1 MNQDIPLFLISGF
14 LGAGKT
20 TFLKNI
26 LNGFEGEKVGVI
38 VNEFGEVSI
47 DAVILKKDGIDLI
60 EINNGSI
67 FCTCRVDGFI
77 DALITFSKM
86 PIDLLFIENSGLG
99 DPSNM
104 LKILKAIQEKTER
117 KYSYKGAICLADCT
131 TFPEFVDLL
140 TPIQNQIAASNF
152 VIINKTDLVDQER
165 IYTVHKLIQEINPM
179 AFLIDTQYA
188 KIPGDILESKLFVS
202 RFVGETSNHE
212 WNRPAVYTLQSNI
225 ICTKEQIEKFITLI
239 QDKILRI
246 KGFLNSSNGKW
257 HIEGTI
263 RNLTIDQFHQDQNE
277 EPKIIVIGKDQEP
290 FSDLIRESWLKI
302 FCEEPVLIG
311 DTLVCSSK

>member
-1 MNQDIPLFLISGF
+1 MNQDIQLYLISGF

-20 TFLKNI
+20 TFLRNI
-26 LNGFEGEKVGVI
+26 LDGFDGKKIGVI

-47 DAVILKKDGIDLI
+47 DAIILKKDSIDLI

-67 FCTCRVDGFI
+67 FCTCRLDGFV
-77 DALITFSKM
+77 DALLTFSKM

-104 LKILKAIQEKTER
+104 LKLLNGIQNKTER
-117 KYSYKGAICLADCT
+117 NYTYKGAICLADCT

-140 TPIQNQIAASNF
+140 TPVQNQIAASNF
-152 VIINKTDLVDQER
+152 VIVNKTDLVDQNR
-165 IYTVHKLIQEINPM
+165 IETVHKLIRKINPA
-179 AFLIDTQYA
+179 AFLYDTQYA
-188 KIPGDILESKLFVS
+188 KIPADILESKLFVS
-202 RFVGETSNHE
+202 RFVGETSNHD
-212 WNRPAVYTLQSNI
+212 WNRPAVYTLQSEMY
-225 ICTKEQIEKFITLI
+225 CTKEQITEFIRPV

-263 RNLTIDQFHQDQNE
+263 SSLSIDPFSQDQNE
-277 EPKIIVIGKDQEP
+277 APKVVIIGKDQKA
-290 FSDLIRESWLKI
+290 FSDLLKESWLTV
-302 FCEEPVLIG
+302 FHEEPVITG
-311 DTLVCSSK
+311 EPFICNSK